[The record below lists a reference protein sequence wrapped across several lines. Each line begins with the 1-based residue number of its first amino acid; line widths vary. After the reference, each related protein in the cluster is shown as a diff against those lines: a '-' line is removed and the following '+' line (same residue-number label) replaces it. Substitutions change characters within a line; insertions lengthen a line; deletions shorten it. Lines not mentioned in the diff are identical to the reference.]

1 MHTIHQTVCYIQCKY
16 SALYGTNT
24 YFMLTLTHVYM
35 RRPES
40 DFWSLGVIC
49 YEMTYGTRPFKEHC
63 PKSFIY
69 YVNESYERQQNK
81 LTAIRLSEPML
92 STSSAMTSSS
102 TAVQSEHSETHSTD
116 AIPSETDN
124 NTSNNNNEPLQL
136 NTTAS
141 MGTATVTKKTHW
153 DFDPTHPLPRELQV
167 PLPIQSPRLG
177 PLSTSCLSLISRLLD
192 IRPSLRLGSTLCPRS
207 IYDSSLLQA
216 YHLTQ
221 EEIERKEIGMYM
233 CLYVLYSYAVY

>member
-1 MHTIHQTVCYIQCKY
+1 M
-16 SALYGTNT
+16 
-24 YFMLTLTHVYM
+24 
-35 RRPES
+35 
-40 DFWSLGVIC
+40 IC
-49 YEMTYGTRPFKEHC
+49 YEMAYGARPFKEHC
-63 PKSFIY
+63 PKTFIY

-102 TAVQSEHSETHSTD
+102 TAVHSEPSEAHSAD

-124 NTSNNNNEPLQL
+124 NASNNNTNELLQL
-136 NTTAS
+136 DTTES

-167 PLPIQSPRLG
+167 PLPIQSQRLG
-177 PLSTSCLSLISRLLD
+177 TLSTSCLSLISRLLD

-221 EEIERKEIGMYM
+221 EEIDRKEIGMYTCSYM
-233 CLYVLYSYAVY
+233 VYSYTVYWIHILFTYTLVYH

>member
-1 MHTIHQTVCYIQCKY
+1 MYAY
-16 SALYGTNT
+16 AY
-24 YFMLTLTHVYM
+24 
-35 RRPES
+35 RPES

-49 YEMTYGTRPFKEHC
+49 YEMAYGTRPFKEHC

-102 TAVQSEHSETHSTD
+102 SAVQSEPSETHSAD

-124 NTSNNNNEPLQL
+124 NTSNNNASNNNTNELLQL
-136 NTTAS
+136 DTTES

-221 EEIERKEIGMYM
+221 EEIDRKEIGMDTCSYM
-233 CLYVLYSYAVY
+233 VYSYTVYWIHILFTNTLVYQ